1 MLLLQCRQQ
10 PLLRTVSVR
19 SFSYSAIP
27 AETRTSSTQE
37 DLVKATIQKMMQHES
52 PANATKEAL
61 HKASY
66 SLKKKLDE
74 VKACLTDV
82 MEEED
87 KEAELETTDM
97 ALEEA
102 AAAYID
108 LLDLVREADE
118 TTAVQYKEVRES
130 SAAQIREY
138 RQELDQH
145 RQTVSA

>member
-1 MLLLQCRQQ
+1 MVRQ
-10 PLLRTVSVR
+10 
-19 SFSYSAIP
+19 
-27 AETRTSSTQE
+27 
-37 DLVKATIQKMMQHES
+37 
-52 PANATKEAL
+52 
-61 HKASY
+61 
-66 SLKKKLDE
+66 KKLDE

-97 ALEEA
+97 ALEQA

-145 RQTVSA
+145 RQQV